1 MRSDAQATVS
11 FHFKKHEKYPLRDF
25 NHGSSMPIESWK
37 QKFSLRQRVRGVRIT
52 TCLLQALL
60 LQKMYGKWLK
70 ITFFAKISSF
80 LPLNQS
86 FNGSNAL
93 FPSEGSFGHPP
104 DQFLD
109 FHYFHRGL
117 TVAVLGAN
125 LTKNGSLY
133 LYTNIYEPQNPIK
146 RIRINFGSQSGHL
159 EYLQIIFWSLTLLTR
174 DSLGLFFGQIRPKM
188 VHFTYMLT
196 HIRLK
201 T

>member
-1 MRSDAQATVS
+1 
-11 FHFKKHEKYPLRDF
+11 
-25 NHGSSMPIESWK
+25 
-37 QKFSLRQRVRGVRIT
+37 
-52 TCLLQALL
+52 
-60 LQKMYGKWLK
+60 MYGKWLK
-70 ITFFAKISSF
+70 IAFFAKISSF

-146 RIRINFGSQSGHL
+146 TIRIHLGSKSGHL
-159 EYLQIIFWSLTLLTR
+159 EFVQITFWNLTLLTG
-174 DSLGLFFGQIRPKM
+174 DSPGLFRGQIRPKM
-188 VHFTYMLT
+188 VQFTYIPTYISPQNPSQTLE
-196 HIRLK
+196 INFGS
-201 T
+201 